1 MTGNVNSDV
10 STPEEKHLRNMVESV
25 NKAAPRN
32 LPADAVVCPCEN
44 EHRPVYPVRYAYS
57 NLFGD
62 ENARAAVP
70 PSVSA
75 LMTASSMA
83 ETKGFSVRLLRPGW
97 VYVFEEGQFP
107 TRVNTK
113 GQLLIFK
120 HIVRYYD
127 DGYAYTDDDLTPE
140 AQTAKEAGD
149 AEEGFIPYLRC
160 ASDKTLQEQ
169 SCQYPYLPI
178 KKDVINAL
186 FLFSDV
192 PLSDYVLNKIETDE
206 SYRHAFMQK
215 INVVDFSSNPHAL
228 ELNEEHIE
236 HLVEEYKAE
245 SEQFSVFTEHT
256 KAIGHSL
263 PKEYFSHIA
272 TLGSATKTTDSLL
285 NQVEQLLDYEE
296 KSCLAVLYDP
306 VGCQKDILSLYTFV
320 TTAYAMFQNHWE
332 YPNKIGRHLSSLET
346 QFKSGDMKNTEQG
359 QKLLEKFNKH
369 IDVEGWKTYWPQID
383 AGYQEFET
391 LQSNIIQL
399 YSDFLTNPDVSQR
412 NGGIK
417 HYIDHA
423 FLIKEQYMKGDF
435 WHHEFFDELITYCE
449 LHGLLFTPLN
459 SSPSGRKA
467 LDLLFSVDVKEGSVW
482 KTFIRNL
489 LSVLNEDEIKNKT
502 LTEFKKR
509 VLPALRSAAIICW
522 DALGY
527 AYAEV
532 HSRLGEAKNQV
543 RHISK
548 AGLDFLARK
557 VLPAFLSYYGVELS
571 FDELEYLSAEK
582 FRKWMNSLNSTLQPF
597 KSTAKKMRKMFDW
610 DKRLQSAGLQK
621 VIATA
626 KFKLK
631 SSYYTSGLPVD
642 KHSLM
647 MHIKFGSD
655 VYTLISSVI
664 ELSTVSRTKE
674 FELNTPLHA
683 AAVSIFRIQIV
694 SHILNTADSVIGI
707 RKAAGIYAG
716 TVTFPP
722 LQRLLT
728 QIKLP
733 EVQTKW
739 GKAGLKG
746 LGYTVA
752 FIGFALPVAEASSEF
767 MNSNYITGSAKVT
780 EAVGSLAFSAGMAGL
795 GIAEAGGAVTAFISL
810 FAWELV
816 IAGVVLMGIGTAIYL
831 WFKTDDFEELLKQC
845 FWGNGDKYF
854 AGGYKIY
861 KKQDIE
867 REPDKSNQLSRYVRY
882 FDRYK
887 SYYKIE
893 LQEFNNLFFISQLQV
908 NVIPKSNVPRDEI
921 YYGAVHYMIQYQFKL
936 SNFQCGISDIEYQLV
951 EKKALYTYPSGMP
964 AERVPELGN
973 VVVTHRGME
982 YLASQKE
989 RFNAAFESAL
999 QHAQEKALKNIDA
1012 AQKSKS
1018 YNGNFE
1024 LKFEVDAGIFAGD
1037 PSGKAIPSVYW
1048 YYLVDRINGDIAP
1061 LRYRD
1066 NNPDD
1071 KIYGC
1076 IDGGGTE

>member
-1 MTGNVNSDV
+1 
-10 STPEEKHLRNMVESV
+10 
-25 NKAAPRN
+25 
-32 LPADAVVCPCEN
+32 
-44 EHRPVYPVRYAYS
+44 
-57 NLFGD
+57 
-62 ENARAAVP
+62 
-70 PSVSA
+70 
-75 LMTASSMA
+75 
-83 ETKGFSVRLLRPGW
+83 
-97 VYVFEEGQFP
+97 
-107 TRVNTK
+107 
-113 GQLLIFK
+113 
-120 HIVRYYD
+120 
-127 DGYAYTDDDLTPE
+127 
-140 AQTAKEAGD
+140 
-149 AEEGFIPYLRC
+149 
-160 ASDKTLQEQ
+160 
-169 SCQYPYLPI
+169 
-178 KKDVINAL
+178 
-186 FLFSDV
+186 
-192 PLSDYVLNKIETDE
+192 
-206 SYRHAFMQK
+206 
-215 INVVDFSSNPHAL
+215 
-228 ELNEEHIE
+228 
-236 HLVEEYKAE
+236 
-245 SEQFSVFTEHT
+245 
-256 KAIGHSL
+256 
-263 PKEYFSHIA
+263 
-272 TLGSATKTTDSLL
+272 
-285 NQVEQLLDYEE
+285 
-296 KSCLAVLYDP
+296 
-306 VGCQKDILSLYTFV
+306 
-320 TTAYAMFQNHWE
+320 MFQNHWK
-332 YPNKIGRHLSSLET
+332 YPNKIGHHLSSLET
-346 QFKSGDMKNTEQG
+346 QFKSGDMANTEQG
-359 QKLLEKFNKH
+359 QKLREKFNKH

-391 LQSNIIQL
+391 LQNNIIQL
-399 YSDFLTNPDVSQR
+399 YSDFLTNPDVSHKP
-412 NGGIK
+412 GGIK

-423 FLIKEQYMKGDF
+423 FLIKEQYMTGDF
-435 WHHEFFDELITYCE
+435 WHHEFFDELVDYCE

-482 KTFIRNL
+482 KAFIRNL
-489 LSVLNEDEIKNKT
+489 LTILDEDEIKNKA
-502 LTEFKKR
+502 LTEFKQR
-509 VLPALRSAAIICW
+509 VLPALRSAVMICW

-532 HSRLGEAKNQV
+532 HPLLGKAKNQV
-543 RHISK
+543 RFISK

-557 VLPAFLSYYGVELS
+557 VLPAFLSYYGIEVS

-631 SSYYTSGLPVD
+631 NSYYASGLPLD
-642 KHSLM
+642 KQSLM

-694 SHILNTADSVIGI
+694 SHILNTADSLIGI

-716 TVTFPP
+716 AVTFPP

-767 MNSNYITGSAKVT
+767 MDSNYITGSAKVT

-795 GIAEAGGAVTAFISL
+795 GITEAGGAVTAFISL

-816 IAGVVLMGIGTAIYL
+816 IAGVVLMGGGIAIYL

-854 AGGYKIY
+854 AGGREINNNSKIKRDPSKY
-861 KKQDIE
+861 LQLKKYINFFE
-867 REPDKSNQLSRYVRY
+867 N
-882 FDRYK
+882 
-887 SYYKIE
+887 YYGYYQTEI
-893 LQEFNNLFFISQLQV
+893 QEFNNLFFTSQLQI
-908 NVIPKSNVPRDEI
+908 NVLPKSNIPRDEI
-921 YYGAVHYMIQYQFKL
+921 YYGGVYYIIQYQFKL
-936 SNFQCGISDIEYQLV
+936 SNFQCGVSEIEYQLV

-964 AERVPELGN
+964 AERVPERGN
-973 VVVTHRGME
+973 VVVTHHGIE
-982 YLASQKE
+982 YLASLKE
-989 RFNAAFESAL
+989 KFNAAFESAL
-999 QHAQEKALKNIDA
+999 QRALEKTLKNIESA
-1012 AQKSKS
+1012 KKLKS
-1018 YNGNFE
+1018 YSGNIE
-1024 LKFEVDAGIFAGD
+1024 LKFEVDAGVFAGD

-1076 IDGGGTE
+1076 IDGDGTE